1 MQKPS
6 NAINQPESRLP
17 WEAPM
22 LRRVGN
28 VGDVLQF
35 PGAGKVSNAT
45 DDMGDTPYKP
55 SGQEMK

>member
-1 MQKPS
+1 MRNPS
-6 NAINQPESRLP
+6 RASNGSGPALP

-35 PGAGKVSNAT
+35 PGNGKVSNAT
-45 DDMGDTPYKP
+45 EDMGDTPYKP
-55 SGQEMK
+55 SGLEPK